1 MSTFTTRVVVAPDSF
16 KGSLSARRVCEVIA
30 AAFQQ
35 VVPNVVVDQIPLA
48 DGGEGTV
55 DAFLAAV
62 GGRRITKQV
71 TGPYGESLPADYAL
85 LPDGTAVIEM
95 AAAAG
100 LLLVGEDRRTED
112 ATTYGVG
119 ELLREAAHDG
129 ARRIVVA
136 IGGSATTDGGCGAA
150 AACGVRF
157 RKADGREF
165 VPTGAT
171 LQQIANIDTSGL
183 DPQVAAATITVMR
196 DVDNPLTGPSGAAAV
211 FGPQKGAGPELVKAL
226 DEGLVHLAT
235 VVRRDLGIDAA
246 DQAGAGAA
254 GGLGFGLR
262 AFFGARLRPGID
274 VVLDATGF
282 DHRVTG
288 AAAIITGE
296 GSFDAQS
303 ARGKVVAGVARRAGG
318 VPVHILAGRVE
329 TGAAETIPGV
339 VSATAITPPGQDEA
353 AALASAEANLNRA
366 ARNLAARLFT

>member
-1 MSTFTTRVVVAPDSF
+1 
-16 KGSLSARRVCEVIA
+16 VCEVIA

-35 VVPNVVVDQIPLA
+35 AAPNVVVDQIPLA

-71 TGPYGESLPADYAL
+71 TGPYGESQFADYAL

-119 ELLREAAHDG
+119 ELLCSAAHDG
-129 ARRIVVA
+129 AHRIVVA

-157 RKADGREF
+157 RQADGREF

-171 LQQIANIDTSGL
+171 LPQIASIDTSGL
-183 DPQVAAATITVMR
+183 DLQVAAATITVMC

-211 FGPQKGAGPELVKAL
+211 FGPQKGAGQELVKAL
-226 DEGLVHLAT
+226 DEGLVHLAA
-235 VVRRDLGIDAA
+235 VVCRDLGIDAA
-246 DQAGAGAA
+246 DEPGAGAA
-254 GGLGFGLR
+254 GGLGFGLL
-262 AFFGARLRPGID
+262 AFLGAKLRPGID
-274 VVLDATGF
+274 VVLDATDF
-282 DHRVTG
+282 DRRVTG

-303 ARGKVVAGVARRAGG
+303 ARGKVVAGVARRAGR
-318 VPVHILAGRVE
+318 VPVHVIAGRVE

-353 AALASAEANLNRA
+353 AALTNAEANLSRA
-366 ARNLAARLFT
+366 ARELAAQVLT